1 MQTVSSQSKRRFNFS
16 TKFADRSDGIGVD
29 GGGATENGRMIDRSI
44 DQWSSDN
51 RCLFKR
57 TRDRLTNELRKLIW
71 TKPVAINQFFLF
83 LSFFTPPLSLY
94 YFFFF
99 LFPFSPPLF
108 LQTPLLLVITHP
120 KGRLLNLPSST
131 RFLLLRFHFILP
143 SFNPERPHVAEKSSS
158 RPDRR
163 FPFLSYFSL
172 LRSPLSKKS
181 KPISLSPPYS
191 TISI

>member
-1 MQTVSSQSKRRFNFS
+1 
-16 TKFADRSDGIGVD
+16 
-29 GGGATENGRMIDRSI
+29 MIDRSI
-44 DQWSSDN
+44 DQRSSDN

-108 LQTPLLLVITHP
+108 LQTPLPLVITHP

>member
-1 MQTVSSQSKRRFNFS
+1 
-16 TKFADRSDGIGVD
+16 
-29 GGGATENGRMIDRSI
+29 MIDRWI

-163 FPFLSYFSL
+163 FPFLSHSYISPFFDL
-172 LRSPLSKKS
+172 HFEKNRSQ
-181 KPISLSPPYS
+181 SLSLPPIFNYFYLIPPS
-191 TISI
+191 RNCSRANYV